1 MIFGLEIPI
10 ENPYLKALAII
21 FVIFLV
27 LRILVFIIEKVVL
40 RLTLKTQTKADDV
53 FVKKSSKPV
62 SILVLLV
69 GVRIALIDFPMDES
83 ISWAM
88 NNIIYSLMI
97 ISISFIVYL
106 FVDIV
111 LYIALRN
118 TMKGERASTRESLT
132 SIVHGVMKVLLI
144 SFAILYILDI
154 WGIEIGPFLAGLG
167 IAGLAI
173 AFAMQSSLNN
183 IFGGISMI
191 LDKSIKVGDLV
202 YLDDN
207 TKGKIREVGLRS
219 TKILTFD
226 NEFIIIPN
234 GKLADSKIQNVGK
247 PDPTSRV
254 VIPFGV
260 AYGSD
265 VEKVKKV
272 VIAEIKKI
280 KNFIKKPEPSIKFLE
295 MGDSSL
301 NFKAYFYVDSFE
313 NRFGAID
320 EANTRIYNALNKHN
334 IEIPFPQMDVHMKK
348 K

>member
-1 MIFGLEIPI
+1 MVFGLEIPI
-10 ENPYLKALAII
+10 ENPYLRALLVMFVV
-21 FVIFLV
+21 FVI
-27 LRILVFIIEKVVL
+27 LRIVVFIIEKIIL
-40 RLTLKTQTKADDV
+40 RLTLKTKTEADDV

-62 SILVLLV
+62 SALVLLV
-69 GVRIALIDFPMDES
+69 GVRIALIDFPMNKAAA
-83 ISWAM
+83 WAM
-88 NNIIYSLMI
+88 NNLIYSLMI
-97 ISISFIVYL
+97 ILIAFIVFL

-111 LYIALRN
+111 LYVALRK

-132 SIVHGVMKVLLI
+132 SIVHGVMKILLI
-144 SFAILYILDI
+144 SLALLYILDI

-183 IFGGISMI
+183 VFGGISMI

-207 TKGKIREVGLRS
+207 TKGKVREVGLRS

-234 GKLADSKIQNVGK
+234 GKLADSRIQNVGK

-272 VIAEIKKI
+272 VMAELKKI
-280 KNFIKKPEPSIKFLE
+280 KNFIKEPEPSIKFLE

-301 NFKAYFYVDSFE
+301 NFKAYFYVNSFE
-313 NRFGAID
+313 NRFVAID
-320 EANTRIYNALNKHN
+320 EANTRIYNALNKN
-334 IEIPFPQMDVHMKK
+334 KIEIPFPQMDVHMKK
-348 K
+348 E